1 MTDKS
6 IRSNGVAGA
15 DSCRIGLLAPGQPR
29 RSVAHLLMK
38 TCRDN
43 ADRVAVVQGER
54 RLTYGQLD
62 HQARRIAAWLH
73 HRGLA
78 IGARV
83 GILSQNCLEFVVAD
97 IAIQFGAFTRVGL
110 SPRLSL
116 DEAVHI
122 CNDAGVAALFVD
134 ESWMLRAGEITARTA
149 SPPLVVAFGGAA
161 SGVVSF
167 ADLLSFADG
176 GPLPEAAEDAAAS
189 LAYTSGT
196 TGQPKGA
203 IISQRAAFHMCRHIV
218 LALPDIDGSESILH
232 TAPLAH
238 FGFSIGLAS
247 LVHGGT
253 QHVVPKFDPA
263 AMLDLLEAE
272 RIAVAPMVP
281 TQLSMVVTEQ
291 LRSPRDI
298 SSVRCIPYSGSPIAA
313 DQLRSAMQVFGP
325 VFVQLYA
332 QTEVPPPLTVL
343 SKRDHQ
349 AGVRHGDERLLLS
362 AGRPLPYVEIKVID
376 IDGND
381 VPRGDLGEIVC
392 RSETMMDGYWNEPVP
407 TAQAFASDGWLAT
420 GDIGYLSTDGY
431 LTIVD
436 RRKSLIITGGYNVY
450 PAEVERVIQQ
460 LPWVIDVVVVG
471 IPDEHWGEA
480 ILAVVVVN
488 DEVASKRDSD
498 TLSAELDARC
508 RARLAGYRVP
518 KRVEFRAELPRNAAG
533 KVLARLVRDP
543 YWAAH
548 SRRV

>member
-1 MTDKS
+1 
-6 IRSNGVAGA
+6 
-15 DSCRIGLLAPGQPR
+15 
-29 RSVAHLLMK
+29 
-38 TCRDN
+38 
-43 ADRVAVVQGER
+43 
-54 RLTYGQLD
+54 
-62 HQARRIAAWLH
+62 
-73 HRGLA
+73 
-78 IGARV
+78 
-83 GILSQNCLEFVVAD
+83 
-97 IAIQFGAFTRVGL
+97 
-110 SPRLSL
+110 
-116 DEAVHI
+116 
-122 CNDAGVAALFVD
+122 
-134 ESWMLRAGEITARTA
+134 
-149 SPPLVVAFGGAA
+149 
-161 SGVVSF
+161 
-167 ADLLSFADG
+167 
-176 GPLPEAAEDAAAS
+176 
-189 LAYTSGT
+189 
-196 TGQPKGA
+196 
-203 IISQRAAFHMCRHIV
+203 
-218 LALPDIDGSESILH
+218 
-232 TAPLAH
+232 
-238 FGFSIGLAS
+238 
-247 LVHGGT
+247 
-253 QHVVPKFDPA
+253 
-263 AMLDLLEAE
+263 
-272 RIAVAPMVP
+272 
-281 TQLSMVVTEQ
+281 
-291 LRSPRDI
+291 
-298 SSVRCIPYSGSPIAA
+298 
-313 DQLRSAMQVFGP
+313 